1 MRARGARLGSA
12 FGRLWAAAAVSNVGD
27 GVALAAGPLLL
38 ASLTS
43 DPALVAGAMFVQQLP
58 WLLFALPAG
67 GYVDRLD
74 RRHLIVS
81 VNLVR
86 AAVVGGL
93 TVAVATGTAT
103 VALVYGA
110 LFVIGSMETPADH
123 SSTPLL

>member
-1 MRARGARLGSA
+1 VRARGAGLGSA

-67 GYVDRLD
+67 VYVDRL
-74 RRHLIVS
+74 
-81 VNLVR
+81 
-86 AAVVGGL
+86 APCW
-93 TVAVATGTAT
+93 ATPCCACSRC
-103 VALVYGA
+103 ACA
-110 LFVIGSMETPADH
+110 
-123 SSTPLL
+123 